1 MRLQDTLKL
10 NEFNSVN
17 PLISDS
23 ATFAFPDAET
33 MTECFQGQTENYF
46 LYARHWNPTTF
57 KLAQSLAAMENTEA
71 AWVTGSGMA
80 AITCTILEICK
91 TGNHIISSQTAYGGT
106 YAFLKNYAPLL
117 GIEVT
122 FVNIR
127 DQGAVESAFRKN
139 TKLVYTESMTNPLL
153 QISDIPSL
161 ANLAH
166 QNEAKLV
173 VDNTFTPMIIN
184 SCELGADVTVY
195 SMTKFINGKNDCVAG
210 AICSSQAFVDAL
222 TDVNTG
228 TAMLLGPALDPIRAS
243 SIHKNLF
250 TLHIRMQKHSENAK
264 FIAGRFK
271 EEGMRVIYPGHTEHP
286 DHELFN
292 RIMNAGFGYGGMLA
306 IDLETK
312 TRASQFMTAMQNN
325 NLGYLAVSLGYF
337 KTLFSNS
344 GTSTSSEI
352 PIEDQLKMG
361 LSEGL
366 VRFSVGLDQNI
377 TESWNRIVDCLNEVS

>member
-1 MRLQDTLKL
+1 MKKDPAMRLQDTLKL

-153 QISDIPSL
+153 QISDIPS
-161 ANLAH
+161 
-166 QNEAKLV
+166 
-173 VDNTFTPMIIN
+173 
-184 SCELGADVTVY
+184 
-195 SMTKFINGKNDCVAG
+195 
-210 AICSSQAFVDAL
+210 
-222 TDVNTG
+222 
-228 TAMLLGPALDPIRAS
+228 
-243 SIHKNLF
+243 
-250 TLHIRMQKHSENAK
+250 
-264 FIAGRFK
+264 
-271 EEGMRVIYPGHTEHP
+271 
-286 DHELFN
+286 
-292 RIMNAGFGYGGMLA
+292 
-306 IDLETK
+306 
-312 TRASQFMTAMQNN
+312 
-325 NLGYLAVSLGYF
+325 
-337 KTLFSNS
+337 
-344 GTSTSSEI
+344 
-352 PIEDQLKMG
+352 
-361 LSEGL
+361 
-366 VRFSVGLDQNI
+366 
-377 TESWNRIVDCLNEVS
+377 